1 MSLLNAKWLAEHFEQ
16 EIPLGTINGTNNI
29 FTLSVVPHST
39 KAVIVLLNS
48 QVQYQV
54 SDYTVNASG
63 VITFVN
69 APVFG
74 QELYA
79 FYMKKES

>member
-1 MSLLNAKWLAEHFEQ
+1 MSIMNAKWLAEHFEQ
-16 EIPLGTINGTNNI
+16 EVPLGTVNGINNV
-29 FTLSVVPHST
+29 FTLSKVPHST
-39 KAVIVLLNS
+39 KAVIVLVNS
-48 QVQYQV
+48 QVKYQV

-63 VITFVN
+63 VITFVT
-69 APVFG
+69 PPDLG